1 MYTNDKDVPPES
13 SHSASADCS
22 EVMAAMVSKA
32 EHTRASQP
40 RLRVAAKDIF
50 TSTPTDSVM
59 LLHDFDDVQRF
70 VTMMLGQQRLLRS
83 SFLLFRLSSQ
93 QQLFQYR
100 TMFGS
105 KKFPPPAVM
114 GDER

>member
-1 MYTNDKDVPPES
+1 MYTNDEGVHTES
-13 SHSASADCS
+13 SHLHLLTATK
-22 EVMAAMVSKA
+22 VTAATVSKA
-32 EHTRASQP
+32 EHSSKPASP
-40 RLRVAAKDIF
+40 SGGGRIDIF

-59 LLHDFDDVQRF
+59 LLHDSINVKKI

-83 SFLLFRLSSQ
+83 SLLFRLSSQQ

-105 KKFPPPAVM
+105 KKIPPPAVM